1 MSGSLV
7 MIPLS
12 LNPGLL
18 SRTTPRSVYGAK
30 PPSIVGNG
38 GLTHNSLGCWTY
50 KPHQGG
56 WLVIKDTCNPEHQKV
71 LTEWK
76 NWFSAMFSEVFVA
89 FVGNGRT
96 WPTIRWGVGPAKCKL
111 HRDGWLLIADVSH
124 LVVKTT
130 EADWFSK
137 FCLTTKFCFCFSP
150 KSSFVHLQLS
160 FESMG
165 VQVIDKIK
173 WKTN

>member
-30 PPSIVGNG
+30 PPSIAGNG

-89 FVGNGRT
+89 FVGNGGIGDLT
-96 WPTIRWGVGPAKCKL
+96 HNPMAKCKP
-111 HRDGWLLIADVSH
+111 HQDSWLLIVDVSH
-124 LVVKTT
+124 LIIKTT

-173 WKTN
+173 WN